1 MGAIEER
8 RMARGDDIKR
18 IEELERRSALHNR
31 ELVMLADTIKELAN
45 QLQQLAQ
52 AQVTLLDKHDDL
64 VRKIAEID
72 RKVND
77 RE

>member
-1 MGAIEER
+1 MEER
-8 RMARGDDIKR
+8 RMARGEDTKR
-18 IEELERRSALHNR
+18 MEDLEQRAALHNR
-31 ELVMLADTIKELAN
+31 ELVMLADTIKELAT

-64 VRKIAEID
+64 VRKISEID
-72 RKVND
+72 RKVNE

>member
-1 MGAIEER
+1 
-8 RMARGDDIKR
+8 MARGDDIKR
-18 IEELERRSALHNR
+18 MEELERRSALHNR

-72 RKVND
+72 RKVNG